1 MKRRLHF
8 TKTNTNVK
16 SVSLY
21 TNNIYVDL
29 RGHPV
34 RSVPGF
40 CQRYK
45 VSPSYDR
52 IFIIRFHV
60 MAGGQIRDYTL
71 LTFKRKLKFI

>member
-1 MKRRLHF
+1 MFRYTR
-8 TKTNTNVK
+8 K
-16 SVSLY
+16 SFIQAM
-21 TNNIYVDL
+21 IYW

-34 RSVPGF
+34 RNVPAF

-52 IFIIRFHV
+52 IIIIIIRFRV
-60 MAGGQIRDYTL
+60 MAGGQIRDYSL